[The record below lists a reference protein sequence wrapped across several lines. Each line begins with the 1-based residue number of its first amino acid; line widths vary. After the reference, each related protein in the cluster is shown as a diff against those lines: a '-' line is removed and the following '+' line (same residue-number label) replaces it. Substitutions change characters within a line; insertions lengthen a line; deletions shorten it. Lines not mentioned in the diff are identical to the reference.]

1 MIGVVGSMADDV
13 YGNSDFHQQI
23 GKRKHSDRE
32 RYQAPAGV
40 DDEDDE
46 ADYENF
52 EDSIE
57 MEEKKTNQTEAFKEE
72 VKAQAAT
79 NHNVCGTKSIVFLYV
94 LLIASSVMWAALL
107 SLLFVKCT
115 AEIQTLKTLLTE
127 KGSAEIKN
135 LQTLLQEKDS
145 QLSSNVRNLEK
156 DISSM
161 KTKDSQLSTSVRN
174 LETEISSLKN
184 KDSQLS
190 TSVRNLETEIS
201 SLKNKDSQLS
211 TSVRNL
217 ETEISSLKNKVCDI
231 RTCPCDWKEF
241 SGKCYYFSKGERDW
255 QKAKDF
261 CYNQDA
267 VLAMVKTQ
275 QELDYIR
282 GKITSNHWLGLSDL
296 DTEDA
301 WKWLDGDSVNLQ
313 SGFWDTNEPNNSG
326 NEDCVICNREK
337 TSQTFI
343 LEVTNFLEAG
353 ALKISFKLLFVHFE
367 LAGNRKFI
375 RAVLQ

>member
-1 MIGVVGSMADDV
+1 MIGAVGSMADNA
-13 YGNSDFHQQI
+13 YGNSDFHQQT
-23 GKRKHSDRE
+23 GKRKHRDRE

-46 ADYENF
+46 ADYENI

-57 MEEKKTNQTEAFKEE
+57 MEEKKPNQTEAFKEE
-72 VKAQAAT
+72 PKTQAAT

-127 KGSAEIKN
+127 KGSAEIQN

-156 DISSM
+156 DISSL
-161 KTKDSQLSTSVRN
+161 KTKDSQLSTNVRN
-174 LETEISSLKN
+174 LETEISSLK
-184 KDSQLS
+184 
-190 TSVRNLETEIS
+190 T
-201 SLKNKDSQLS
+201 
-211 TSVRNL
+211 
-217 ETEISSLKNKVCDI
+217 KVCDF
-231 RTCPCDWKEF
+231 RTCPCDWQEF

-255 QKAKDF
+255 QKAKEF

-296 DTEDA
+296 DTEGA

-326 NEDCVICNREK
+326 NEDCGQLKFFASLPHKLNDVSCTINYRWIC
-337 TSQTFI
+337 Q
-343 LEVTNFLEAG
+343 
-353 ALKISFKLLFVHFE
+353 KLL
-367 LAGNRKFI
+367 
-375 RAVLQ
+375 

>member
-127 KGSAEIKN
+127 KDSQMRANFENCVSNGTAEIQTLKTHLTEKGSAEIKN

-161 KTKDSQLSTSVRN
+161 KT
-174 LETEISSLKN
+174 
-184 KDSQLS
+184 
-190 TSVRNLETEIS
+190 
-201 SLKNKDSQLS
+201 KDSQLS